1 MITKETEKLLRK
13 TVARFVDREVR
24 PVANELDE
32 KKEFPWKLFR
42 RCADLGFF
50 GIRYPKEGGG
60 TGGNTTLY
68 NILCEELA
76 RGYMSLAAITAMQ
89 GLMCTN
95 FIFKHGTDEIRETY
109 FLPAMRGEKVGSFC
123 LTEPDAGTDLT
134 AIRTIAEPD
143 GDGFVVNGVKNWI
156 TNAPVADMFTVLCLT
171 DRKKGI
177 RGANFFLVDRNAPG
191 VSTAEAYPK
200 MGTRAAVI
208 SEVAFENVRV
218 PAQNRLGD
226 EGRGIGNLMR
236 ILAEIRTMTAA
247 LSLGLARAAYEDS
260 FRYVQ
265 ERSAFGKPIGKY
277 QAIRAKISDMATEI
291 EASRLMLYWVT
302 DMLDRGVPCLK
313 ESSMAK
319 YFISEVACRA
329 CDEATRIFGAYSY
342 SNEYDVNRYF
352 RDTRFLLFGGGT
364 SEILRD
370 IIARELGL

>member
-1 MITKETEKLLRK
+1 MITQDTQNLLRK

-24 PVANELDE
+24 PIANELE
-32 KKEFPWKLFR
+32 EAKEFPWELFR
-42 RCADLGFF
+42 RAADLGFF

-60 TGGNTTLY
+60 AGGNATLY
-68 NILCEELA
+68 NIMCEELA
-76 RGYMSLAAITAMQ
+76 RGHMSLAAITAMQ
-89 GLMCTN
+89 CLMCTD
-95 FIFKHGTDEIRETY
+95 FIFKFGTPEIKETY
-109 FLPAMRGEKVGSFC
+109 FLPAMRGEKVGAFC

-134 AIRTIAEPD
+134 SISTIAERH
-143 GDGFVVNGVKNWI
+143 GDEFVVNGVKTWI
-156 TNAPVADMFTVLCLT
+156 TNAPVAEMFTVLCLT

-177 RGANFFLVDRNAPG
+177 RGSNFFLIPRDTKG
-191 VSTAEAYPK
+191 VFVSKKFPK

-208 SEVAFENVRV
+208 SEVAFDNVRI
-218 PAQNRLGD
+218 PLDHRLGD

-265 ERSAFGKPIGKY
+265 ERVAFKKPIGKY
-277 QAIRAKISDMATEI
+277 QEIRGKISNMATEI

-302 DMLDRGVPCLK
+302 DMLDRGQRCLK

-329 CDEATRIFGAYSY
+329 CDEATRIYGAYSY

>member
-1 MITKETEKLLRK
+1 MNQDAEKLLRK

-24 PVANELDE
+24 PVANRLEE
-32 KKEFPWKLFR
+32 AKEFPWELFR
-42 RCADLGFF
+42 RAAELGFF
-50 GIRYPKEGGG
+50 RIRYPRDRGGA
-60 TGGNTTLY
+60 GGDATLF
-68 NILCEELA
+68 NIICEELA

-89 GLMCTN
+89 SLMCTD
-95 FIFKHGTDEIRETY
+95 FIFKFGTDEIREKY
-109 FLPAMRGEKVGSFC
+109 FHPAMRGEKVGAFC
-123 LTEPDAGTDLT
+123 LTEPDAGTDLGS
-134 AIRTIAEPD
+134 IRTIAERD
-143 GDGFVVNGVKNWI
+143 GDSYVVNGLKTWI

-171 DRKKGI
+171 DRSQGLK
-177 RGANFFLVDRNAPG
+177 GANFFLLDRATPG
-191 VSTAEAYPK
+191 LSVSKKFDK

-208 SEVAFENVRV
+208 AEVVFENARI
-218 PAQNRLGD
+218 PISHRLGD

-260 FRYVQ
+260 LRYVK
-265 ERSAFGKPIGKY
+265 ERHAFGKPIGTY
-277 QAIRAKISDMATEI
+277 QLMRAKIANMATEI

-302 DMLDRGVPCLK
+302 GMLDRGQKCVK
-313 ESSMAK
+313 EASMAK

-364 SEILRD
+364 SEILQD
-370 IIARELGL
+370 IIGRELGL